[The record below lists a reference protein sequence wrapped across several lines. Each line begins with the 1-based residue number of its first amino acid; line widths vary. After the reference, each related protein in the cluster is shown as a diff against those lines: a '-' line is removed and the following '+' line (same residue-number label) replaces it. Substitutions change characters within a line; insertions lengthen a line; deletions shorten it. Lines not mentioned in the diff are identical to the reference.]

1 MRDRGPVVKHRSYNK
16 LTGNTKIWYTT
27 PFSSR
32 VMDASLGLL
41 VSAIVAVVA
50 LIGIPLA
57 ALFKTYEPS
66 IKANDPRYA
75 YHPDYKKSWK
85 KLYNKIFGYK

>member
-50 LIGIPLA
+50 LLGIPLA

-66 IKANDPRYA
+66 I
-75 YHPDYKKSWK
+75 
-85 KLYNKIFGYK
+85 

>member
-1 MRDRGPVVKHRSYNK
+1 MRYRGPVVKHRSYNK

-85 KLYNKIFGYK
+85 KLYNKIFGDK

>member
-1 MRDRGPVVKHRSYNK
+1 MRDRGPVVKHRNHNK

-27 PFSSR
+27 PFS
-32 VMDASLGLL
+32 VKVVEASIGLL
-41 VSAIVAVVA
+41 VATIAAVVA
-50 LIGIPLA
+50 LIGIPLT

-85 KLYNKIFGYK
+85 KLYNKIFGDK

>member
-1 MRDRGPVVKHRSYNK
+1 MRDRGPVVKHRSHNK

-32 VMDASLGLL
+32 VIDASLGLL
-41 VSAIVAVVA
+41 GAAIAGVVA
-50 LIGIPLA
+50 LIGLPLA
-57 ALFKTYEPS
+57 TLFKTYEPS

-85 KLYNKIFGYK
+85 KLYNKIFGDR